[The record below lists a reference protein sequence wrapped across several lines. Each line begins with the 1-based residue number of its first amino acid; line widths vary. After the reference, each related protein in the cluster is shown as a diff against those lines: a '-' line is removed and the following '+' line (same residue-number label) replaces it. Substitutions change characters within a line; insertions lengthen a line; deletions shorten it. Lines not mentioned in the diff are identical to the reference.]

1 MGARCTASA
10 REGQAVAQA
19 ELLPRRSLISEEQFC
34 DWIADALPGQRLE
47 YHRGL
52 LGCDRMPSAKAL
64 PEPDRLSLVALAKRA
79 LQLAEGG
86 RVLLVQ
92 RRHGDGDY
100 SYTAIKTRRR
110 HRSGTK
116 GRIGAPGGPPCKR

>member
-1 MGARCTASA
+1 MSAPCTASA
-10 REGQAVAQA
+10 QEGQAVAQVEPPPA
-19 ELLPRRSLISEEQFC
+19 RCLISEEQFC
-34 DWIADALPGQRLE
+34 DWVAGALPGQRLE

-52 LGCDRMPSAKAL
+52 LGRDRMPSAKEL
-64 PEPDRLSLVALAKRA
+64 PEPDRLVLAAVAKRA
-79 LQLAEGG
+79 LQVAESG

-110 HRSGTK
+110 RTGIK
-116 GRIGAPGGPPCKR
+116 AGIGVPGGRPCKR